1 MNETFAPIPGF
12 PGYAVSSRGAVRGP
26 RGMLATPRT
35 NGGYATCTLRSRGR
49 KITTTVQRLVL
60 LAFIGP
66 APSGQHEANHKN
78 GDKLDNSAE
87 NLEWVTPQENK
98 AHAVNVLGK
107 QFGRTPKPRTADG
120 RRIIPFDLRPAGGG
134 NYEVVPIAGLTKWT
148 LRDAETHEEKTR
160 GTMKQIL
167 RWLSRDT
174 VHMLPFDA
182 FH

>member
-1 MNETFAPIPGF
+1 MQ
-12 PGYAVSSRGAVRGP
+12 R
-26 RGMLATPRT
+26 
-35 NGGYATCTLRSRGR
+35 R
-49 KITTTVQRLVL
+49 KSQRHVN
-60 LAFIGP
+60 A
-66 APSGQHEANHKN
+66 ANARWR
-78 GDKLDNSAE
+78 AE
-87 NLEWVTPQENK
+87 RAQAERD
-98 AHAVNVLGK
+98 AG
-107 QFGRTPKPRTADG
+107 
-120 RRIIPFDLRPAGGG
+120 IPFDLRPAGGG